1 MDYEKFKKE
10 YESFDE
16 YMKQSRKDAIEEFK
30 LDSKKLPKPKL
41 VRLERPHERND
52 AWLNIDAFRGSAVP
66 DDRVNSPS
74 HYTQGTQEAID
85 IIEEAIGDAPSV
97 KAGMLQAQVLKYLLR
112 LWYKDNPVEDAK
124 KARWYLNRLID
135 SL

>member
-30 LDSKKLPKPKL
+30 LDSKHLPKPKL
-41 VRLERPHERND
+41 VRLEGPHANND
-52 AWLNIDAFRGSAVP
+52 AWLRLGAQVEV
-66 DDRVNSPS
+66 DDRVDHPS
-74 HYTQGTQEAID
+74 HYTQGSQEAIVT
-85 IIEEAIGDAPSV
+85 IEEAIADAPSV
-97 KAGMLQAQVLKYLLR
+97 KAGMLQGQVLKYLLR
-112 LWYKDNPVEDAK
+112 LWYKDNPTEDAK

-135 SL
+135 SLS